1 MKKIKHMEEFKV
13 FNGSEVKTDTGETI
27 IAEYDIYRNEHGKL
41 VRIGTQWKNA
51 IQKSRL
57 ARKV

>member
-41 VRIGTQWKNA
+41 VRIGTQWKNCNTK
-51 IQKSRL
+51 I
-57 ARKV
+57 